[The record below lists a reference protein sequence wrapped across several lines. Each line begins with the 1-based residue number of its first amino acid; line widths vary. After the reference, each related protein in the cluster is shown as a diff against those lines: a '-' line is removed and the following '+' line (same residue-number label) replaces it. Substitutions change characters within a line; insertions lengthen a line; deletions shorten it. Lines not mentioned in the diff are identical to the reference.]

1 MLLTKEEKN
10 RLEIISALIAGKI
23 ALADAAL
30 LLALSERQVYRL
42 IAKVQAEDLRQVL
55 HGNKGREP
63 VNKVDDDFWAE
74 VLALVK
80 KRYPGV
86 NDLHLQELLQ
96 REHEIEVGRE
106 SLRTRLRGAGL
117 PPKRKHRHQQYR
129 ARRERK
135 AAFGMML
142 QVDASDHDWLEG
154 RGPRLTLL
162 GAIDD
167 ATSFAWC
174 RFEQAETTWGYLALL
189 RSILLTEGVPL
200 SLYSD
205 RHTIFHSPRE
215 PTIEEQLQNQEPL
228 TQFGRACRELGMQ
241 IRKAYSPQAKGR
253 IERLWEFMQDRL
265 VVELR
270 LRGIKTQ
277 AEANRYL
284 PLFLNSRNEQFTV
297 AARERES
304 LFRPAPRALELDR
317 ILCLKETRV
326 VNADHTI
333 SYQGSILQL
342 PRSSKYAS
350 IAKQRVEVLELR
362 DGSLEVI
369 YKQQHILRLTRAMM
383 EKMKE
388 KKK

>member
-10 RLEIISALIAGKI
+10 RIEIISAVIAGKI
-23 ALADAAL
+23 GVADAAL

-42 IAKVQAEDLRQVL
+42 MAKAQAEDIRQVL
-55 HGNKGREP
+55 HGNKGRAP
-63 VNKVDDDFWAE
+63 ANKMDDHFWAE

-80 KRYPGV
+80 ERYPGV
-86 NDLHLQELLQ
+86 NDLHLQELLE
-96 REHEIEVGRE
+96 REHEMEVGRE
-106 SLRTRLRGAGL
+106 SLRQRLRSAGL
-117 PPKRKHRHQQYR
+117 APKRKHRQKPYR

-142 QVDASDHDWLEG
+142 QVDASEHDWLEG
-154 RGPRLTLL
+154 RGPRLALL

-174 RFEQAETTWGYLALL
+174 RFERAETTWGYLALL
-189 RSILLTEGVPL
+189 RGILLTVGAPL

-205 RHTIFHSPRE
+205 RHAIFHSPRE
-215 PTIEEQLQNQEPL
+215 PTVEEQLKNEEPL
-228 TQFGRACRELGMQ
+228 TQLGRACRELGIQ

-265 VVELR
+265 VVEMR
-270 LRGIKTQ
+270 LRGIATQ

-284 PLFLNSRNEQFTV
+284 PLFLKRRNEQFTV
-297 AARERES
+297 AAREHES
-304 LFRPAPRALELDR
+304 LFRPAPRAPELDR
-317 ILCLKETRV
+317 MLCLKETRV

-333 SYQGSILQL
+333 SYQGWILQL

-362 DGSLEVI
+362 DGSWEVI
-369 YKQQHILRLTRAMM
+369 YKQQPILRLTCTTI

-388 KKK
+388 KK

>member
-1 MLLTKEEKN
+1 
-10 RLEIISALIAGKI
+10 
-23 ALADAAL
+23 
-30 LLALSERQVYRL
+30 L
-42 IAKVQAEDLRQVL
+42 IAKVQAEDIRQVL

-86 NDLHLQELLQ
+86 NDLHLQELLK

-106 SLRTRLRGAGL
+106 SLRTRAAGRRSSTQAQTSSQAV
-117 PPKRKHRHQQYR
+117 PR

-174 RFEQAETTWGYLALL
+174 RFDKAETTWGYLALL

-205 RHTIFHSPRE
+205 RHTIFHSPRA

-265 VVELR
+265 VVEMR

-277 AEANRYL
+277 EEANRYL
-284 PLFLNSRNEQFTV
+284 PLFLKSRHEQFTV

-333 SYQGSILQL
+333 SYQGWILQL

-369 YKQQHILRLTRAMM
+369 YKQQPILRLTRAMM

>member
-10 RLEIISALIAGKI
+10 RIEIISAVIEGKI
-23 ALADAAL
+23 ALEDAAL

-42 IAKVQAEDLRQVL
+42 IAKAQAEDIRHVL

-63 VNKVDDDFWAE
+63 ANKTDDDFWAE
-74 VLALVK
+74 VVALVK
-80 KRYPGV
+80 EHYPGV
-86 NDLHLQELLQ
+86 NDLHLQELLK
-96 REHEIEVGRE
+96 REHDIEVGRE
-106 SLRTRLRGAGL
+106 SLRKRLRSAGL
-117 PPKRKHRHQQYR
+117 APKRKHRPKKYR

-142 QVDASDHDWLEG
+142 QLEASDHDWLEG

-174 RFEQAETTWGYLALL
+174 RFAEEEATWGYLALL
-189 RSILLTEGVPL
+189 RSIVLKEGVPL
-200 SLYSD
+200 ALYSD

-215 PTIEEQLQNQEPL
+215 PTIIEQLQNEQPL
-228 TQFGRACRELGMQ
+228 TQFGRACRELGIQ

-265 VVELR
+265 VVEMR
-270 LRGIKTQ
+270 LNGVATQ
-277 AEANRYL
+277 HAANQFL
-284 PLFLNSRNEQFTV
+284 PRFLTRRNEHFTV
-297 AARERES
+297 AARHSEAV
-304 LFRPAPRALELDR
+304 FRPAPRAKALDR
-317 ILCLKETRV
+317 MLCLKQTRV

-333 SYQGSILQL
+333 SYQGLILQL
-342 PRSSKYAS
+342 PRSSQYAS
-350 IAKQRVEVLELR
+350 IARQRVEVLELR

-369 YKQQHILRLTRAMM
+369 YKQQPILRLTRAII

-388 KKK
+388 RK